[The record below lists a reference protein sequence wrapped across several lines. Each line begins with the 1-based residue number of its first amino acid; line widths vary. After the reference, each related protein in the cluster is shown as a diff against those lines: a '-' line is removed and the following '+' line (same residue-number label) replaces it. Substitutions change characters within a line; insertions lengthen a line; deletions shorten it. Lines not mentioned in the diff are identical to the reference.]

1 MLTAPY
7 GKVGRILT
15 PLRFVFVVRLFNL
28 RANCFPVLIIEVPQP
43 REGASPVKPLT
54 SIDWYNG
61 SILIFL
67 VFWTF

>member
-1 MLTAPY
+1 
-7 GKVGRILT
+7 
-15 PLRFVFVVRLFNL
+15 LFNL
-28 RANCFPVLIIEVPQP
+28 RANRFPVIVIEVLQP
-43 REGASPVKPLT
+43 REGASTVKPLT